1 MDLVCFVSNNN
12 IERGVF
18 VATEHKEKM
27 MCTICNLEKSQNQL
41 VLGSSLK
48 KSIIETIKKEHPD
61 WEKEDYI
68 CINDLNHYR
77 EKHIDAILEQEKGT
91 LSSLESEV
99 AQSLKDEEILAKNI
113 NAEVDANITFG
124 QGVADSV
131 AAFGGSWKF
140 IIIFACIIFSWI
152 LINTFLL
159 LSKAFDPYPFI
170 LLNLVLSC
178 LAALQAP
185 VIMMSQNRKGEKD
198 RYQADHDYQIN
209 LKAELEIRHLH
220 EKIDFLTHQWIK
232 LMETQEMQ
240 MEVMEEFL
248 ETSKK

>member
-1 MDLVCFVSNNN
+1 MENEHRKKAVCS
-12 IERGVF
+12 
-18 VATEHKEKM
+18 
-27 MCTICNLEKSQNQL
+27 ICNLEKSQNQL
-41 VLGSSLK
+41 VSGGSLK
-48 KSIIETIKKEHPD
+48 KSIVETIKKEHPA
-61 WEKEDYI
+61 WKNEDYI

-91 LSSLESEV
+91 LSSLETEV
-99 AQSLKDEEILAKNI
+99 AQSFKDEEILAKNV
-113 NAEVDANITFG
+113 NAEVDANITAG
-124 QGVADSV
+124 QRIADSV

-140 IIIFACIIFSWI
+140 IITFACIIISWV
-152 LINTFLL
+152 LINSIQLL
-159 LSKAFDPYPFI
+159 TKAFDPYPFI

-198 RYQADHDYQIN
+198 RIQADHDYQVN

-248 ETSKK
+248 ENSQK